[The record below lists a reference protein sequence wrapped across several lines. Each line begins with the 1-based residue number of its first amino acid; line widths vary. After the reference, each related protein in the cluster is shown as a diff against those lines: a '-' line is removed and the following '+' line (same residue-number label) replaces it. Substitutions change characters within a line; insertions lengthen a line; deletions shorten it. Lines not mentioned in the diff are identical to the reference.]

1 MKYVNY
7 KIWIIAVITVL
18 ITTTLVANYIESVY
32 VEIII
37 NSLVALLCA
46 IATHIQQSD
55 YTEKA
60 RKRELKQSNYDTTEA
75 LVFKIKSALN
85 IYRNFE
91 YFIYTLD
98 PNKDVRGTIGE
109 IVKLQDAIDITIT
122 EFNIHKIKIDSH
134 QELLQYEQRV
144 SKIVSAYNL
153 VFDGFKSEVIDKLND
168 LQNSADVASYAA
180 EQIGS
185 KNDKLNMIIGLEQK
199 RTYIKQRKEVF
210 LNLLKA
216 QETNINK
223 MLSELGEAQDK
234 LLQAEYEL
242 IDK

>member
-134 QELLQYEQRV
+134 QELLQYEQKV
-144 SKIVSAYNL
+144 NDIVSAYNL

-199 RTYIKQRKEVF
+199 RTHIKQSKEFF
-210 LNLLKA
+210 LNFLKA

-223 MLSELGEAQDK
+223 TLSELGEAQDK

>member
-7 KIWIIAVITVL
+7 KIWIIAAIAIL
-18 ITTTLVANYIESVY
+18 GTTTLVANYIDSIY
-32 VEIII
+32 AEITI

-46 IATHIQQSD
+46 IATHIQQSN

-60 RKRELKQSNYDTTEA
+60 RKRELKQSNYDATEA
-75 LVFKIKSALN
+75 LVIKVKEVLN

-91 YFIYTLD
+91 HFIYTLD

-109 IVKLQDAIDITIT
+109 IVKLQDAIDRTIT

-134 QELLQYEQRV
+134 QELLQYERQV
-144 SKIVSAYNL
+144 NSIVCAYNL

-168 LQNSADVASYAA
+168 LQNTAEVASFAA
-180 EQIGS
+180 GQIGS
-185 KNDKLNMIIGLEQK
+185 ASDKLNVVIGLDQK
-199 RTYIKQRKEVF
+199 REYVKQRKEFF
-210 LNLLKA
+210 LNLLRV
-216 QETNINK
+216 QETNINR

>member
-98 PNKDVRGTIGE
+98 PNKDVRGTIGD

-144 SKIVSAYNL
+144 NKIVSAYNL

>member
-144 SKIVSAYNL
+144 NKIVSAYNL

-185 KNDKLNMIIGLEQK
+185 MNDKLNMIIGLEQK

>member
-144 SKIVSAYNL
+144 NKIVSAYNL

-168 LQNSADVASYAA
+168 LHNSADVASYAA

>member
-7 KIWIIAVITVL
+7 KIWIIAVVSVL
-18 ITTTLVANYIESVY
+18 GTTTIVANYIESVY
-32 VEIII
+32 AEIII

-60 RKRELKQSNYDTTEA
+60 RMRELKQSNYDTTEA
-75 LVFKIKSALN
+75 LVFKVKDVLN

-91 YFIYTLD
+91 HFIYTLD

-109 IVKLQDAIDITIT
+109 IVKLQDAIDRTIT

-134 QELLQYEQRV
+134 QELLQYERQV
-144 SKIVSAYNL
+144 NCIVSVYNL

-168 LQNSADVASYAA
+168 LQNSSEVASYAA

-185 KNDKLNMIIGLEQK
+185 KNDKLNVIIGLEQK
-199 RTYIKQRKEVF
+199 RTYIKQRKEFF
-210 LNLLKA
+210 LDTLKK
-216 QETNINK
+216 QESNIDK
-223 MLSELGEAQDK
+223 MLSALSDAQEK

>member
-1 MKYVNY
+1 MNYVNY

-144 SKIVSAYNL
+144 NKIVSAYNL

-234 LLQAEYEL
+234 LLQAEYGL

>member
-134 QELLQYEQRV
+134 QELLQYEQQV
-144 SKIVSAYNL
+144 NNIVSAYNL

-199 RTYIKQRKEVF
+199 RTHIKQRKEFF

-216 QETNINK
+216 QKTNINK

>member
-1 MKYVNY
+1 M
-7 KIWIIAVITVL
+7 L

-98 PNKDVRGTIGE
+98 PNKDVRGTIGD

-122 EFNIHKIKIDSH
+122 EFNIHKNKIDSH

-144 SKIVSAYNL
+144 NKIVSAYNL

-234 LLQAEYEL
+234 LLQAEYGL
-242 IDK
+242 IDKVLEKH